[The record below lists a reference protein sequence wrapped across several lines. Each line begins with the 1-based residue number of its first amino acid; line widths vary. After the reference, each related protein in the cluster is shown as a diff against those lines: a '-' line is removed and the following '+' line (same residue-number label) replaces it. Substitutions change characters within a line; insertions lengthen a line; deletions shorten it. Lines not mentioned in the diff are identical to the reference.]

1 MTILVGYKRTPEGK
15 AALDHG
21 LEAASSTGAPLAIFP
36 LMEKDEA
43 AADPRED
50 SALNAAIE
58 AGATLLKST
67 PGGGHPAEELLDT
80 AAEND
85 AALIVIGVRNRS
97 RVSKLLLGSD
107 AQSIILGATA
117 PVLTVKAASHER

>member
-1 MTILVGYKRTPEGK
+1 MTIFVGYKRTPEGH

-36 LMEKDEA
+36 LAERGEA
-43 AADPRED
+43 ADLRED
-50 SALNAAIE
+50 AVLNAAIQ
-58 AGATLLKST
+58 AGATLLQST
-67 PGGGHPAEELLDT
+67 RGGGHPAEELLDA
-80 AAEND
+80 AAEHD

-117 PVLTVKAASHER
+117 PVLTVKAVSDER